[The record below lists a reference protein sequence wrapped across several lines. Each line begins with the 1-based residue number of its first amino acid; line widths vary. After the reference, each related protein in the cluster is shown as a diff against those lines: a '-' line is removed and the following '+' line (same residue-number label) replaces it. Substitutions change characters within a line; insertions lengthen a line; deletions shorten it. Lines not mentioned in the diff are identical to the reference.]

1 MARAKKGAARAKT
14 KTKARELGLGLGDI
28 AMAPDMDEVRVPS
41 ARYGV
46 PMMYIGAALVVLAAI
61 IVAALFFAGV
71 FDKSDE
77 TGGGSGSGPSTTT
90 PPGPAPGGSEP
101 GANARQ
107 QFTYNRLAPPAQTRA
122 FFDGLATIN
131 PQTKRVRITASGSP
145 TLGDPQMSGGPI
157 VYQMMSPS
165 GESGSD
171 EGEGKSPTLEL
182 FFDPNNNGYTLKVT
196 HRVSSSATIAP
207 PPAVASLS
215 IDVEGTDERITV
227 TTREFPGNIVTYNMS
242 MADFVGN
249 LRSTTDIKTPLVEGA
264 PALQRIV
271 VETNPANFYDAA
283 TSQKGIG
290 GSQKDGLSAGAIV
303 GIVFGAISLIA
314 LIVIAFIFREK
325 LMSSGKA
332 AADRVWDWEEGATE
346 MGSRVTRNVEEDYG
360 EAAKSF
366 SGPQGRYTGEGDPS
380 TGRTETF

>member
-107 QFTYNRLAPPAQTRA
+107 QFTYNRLAPAAQTRA

-145 TLGDPQMSGGPI
+145 TLGDPQMRGGPI

-182 FFDPNNNGYTLKVT
+182 FFDPNNSGYTLKVT
-196 HRVSSSATIAP
+196 HGGSSSATIAP

-215 IDVEGTDERITV
+215 IDVEGTDEQITV
-227 TTREFPGNIVTYNMS
+227 TTREFPGNIITYNMS
-242 MADFVGN
+242 MAQFVTD

-264 PALQRIV
+264 PTLQRVV

-290 GSQKDGLSAGAIV
+290 GQKGGLSTGGII
-303 GIVFGAISLIA
+303 GIVFGAISLVA
-314 LIVIAFIFREK
+314 LVVIAFIFRDK

-332 AADRVWDWEEGATE
+332 AADGVWDWEKKGKE
-346 MGSRVTRNVEEDYG
+346 MGSRVTRDVEEDYTG
-360 EAAKSF
+360 AVQSF
-366 SGPQGRYTGEGDPS
+366 LGPRGRYSGEEEPS
-380 TGRTETF
+380 TGRIETF